1 MTPSPG
7 AVDVQVATDEDLRE
21 AIDDAPQ
28 AAGVSLE
35 ELRDQAEASRS
46 HRRTPN
52 HLVHVSELVDRL
64 PALRRSPAS
73 SPTTSQ
79 RFSIGRSLRHPTQH
93 RPSGTRALHRGPKSV
108 SRMSARN

>member
-1 MTPSPG
+1 MTPSPA
-7 AVDVQVATDEDLRE
+7 AVDVQVDEDLRE
-21 AIDDAPQ
+21 AIDDVPQ

-35 ELRDQAEASRS
+35 ELREHAEASRS

-52 HLVHVSELVDRL
+52 HLVHGSELVDRL

-79 RFSIGRSLRHPTQH
+79 RFSIGRSLRHPAQH

-108 SRMSARN
+108 SRISARN

>member
-1 MTPSPG
+1 MTPSPA

-21 AIDDAPQ
+21 AIDDVPQ

-35 ELRDQAEASRS
+35 ELREQAEASRS

-79 RFSIGRSLRHPTQH
+79 RFSIGVTD
-93 RPSGTRALHRGPKSV
+93 GTRLSTVLREPELCIAAPSQ
-108 SRMSARN
+108 

>member
-1 MTPSPG
+1 MTPSPA

-21 AIDDAPQ
+21 AIDDVPQ

-35 ELRDQAEASRS
+35 ELREQVEAGRS

-79 RFSIGRSLRHPTQH
+79 RFSIGRSLT
-93 RPSGTRALHRGPKSV
+93 GTRLSTVLREPELCIAAR
-108 SRMSARN
+108 SR